1 MGYYSATSEGEI
13 VSFTKIRMQLERI
26 ALSKLNQKE
35 KDKSGS
41 FYLHMAHRGAKETDN
56 NN

>member
-13 VSFTKIRMQLERI
+13 VSFTKIRMQLKRI
-26 ALSKLNQKE
+26 ALSKLNQKK